1 MTTSELM
8 KAMADAG
15 APFEAILIAVQALD
29 AKDAEILQRDKEQA
43 EKRAR
48 DAERKRN
55 DRAANSHN
63 KRPRNVRGRSKECP
77 SDPPI
82 DNTHTPSVSPNG
94 ETDKPVAFP
103 KPDWADVSVWY
114 DFLANRK
121 RKRLPNTATAHKAFL
136 ADIARQA
143 DAEWPPGRLLEHA
156 TAKGWGA
163 IYDPRQQAKL
173 NGTQDGKPT
182 PSNDQT
188 PRNAYVRAVIAKQA
202 ARSADERRQP
212 DSWAERSEAAF

>member
-15 APFEAILIAVQALD
+15 APFEAILIAIQALD

-43 EKRAR
+43 ERRAR

-55 DRAANSHN
+55 DRAAFT
-63 KRPRNVRGRSKECP
+63 KKARPRNVRGRSKECP

-94 ETDKPVAFP
+94 ETDKPAVFP
-103 KPDWADVSVWY
+103 KPDWAEVSVWD
-114 DFLANRK
+114 DFLKNRK

-136 ADIARQA
+136 ADITRIA

-163 IYDPRQQAKL
+163 IYDPRQQIKST
-173 NGTQDGKPT
+173 GTADVK
-182 PSNDQT
+182 PSNDQA
-188 PRNAYVRAVIAKQA
+188 PRNPYVRAVIANQS
-202 ARSADERRQP
+202 ARAADERGQSG
-212 DSWAERSEAAF
+212 DWSEHGAAAF

>member
-1 MTTSELM
+1 MSLS
-8 KAMADAG
+8 
-15 APFEAILIAVQALD
+15 PAVLD
-29 AKDAEILQRDKEQA
+29 AMLSAGCTAEQIVAAVKADMIAGMQA
-43 EKRAR
+43 DEARKATKREGNAERQAAFRAR
-48 DAERKRN
+48 RKDGKVTRN
-55 DRAANSHN
+55 KNNAL
-63 KRPRNVRGRSKECP
+63 RGVT
-77 SDPPI
+77 PPI

-103 KPDWADVSVWY
+103 KPDWADVSVWS

-163 IYDPRQQAKL
+163 IYDPRQQSKS

-182 PSNDQT
+182 PSNDQA
-188 PRNAYVRAVIAKQA
+188 PRNPYVRAVIANQA